1 MDVLLEAGKPDERV
15 EPLMELFYTE
25 NVAASLEVLGGG
37 ASDAPQSARNDTEEL
52 DAAAFAS
59 VCDDAVDYASAVVL
73 KLTGEAI
80 LFDALPPVEGADDDN

>member
-25 NVAASLEVLGGG
+25 NVATSMEVMGG
-37 ASDAPQSARNDTEEL
+37 STFDAPQSAGNGTKEL

-59 VCDDAVDYASAVVL
+59 ICDDAVDRATAVISN
-73 KLTGEAI
+73 LTGEAI
-80 LFDALPPVEGADDDN
+80 LFEALPPGEGVDDDI